1 MAVRG
6 QFIARE
12 LGMALNPAARRLSV
26 VALPRIVCITLDIH
40 LDETHGNPPPYRPR
54 LTQAHH
60 TISLYGLHDLET
72 ITTCTNRAMMS
83 QVSQWAGGRRARPRK
98 GRPISASFPPSFPS
112 NAPFINSIS
121 TRLLLPLLTIAYTRF
136 RETGKVPTGQVPLSS
151 CYILFLLRV
160 CRCR

>member
-26 VALPRIVCITLDIH
+26 VACLALFVSPLDIH

-72 ITTCTNRAMMS
+72 ITACPNRVMMS
-83 QVSQWAGGRRARPRK
+83 QVSQ
-98 GRPISASFPPSFPS
+98 
-112 NAPFINSIS
+112 
-121 TRLLLPLLTIAYTRF
+121 
-136 RETGKVPTGQVPLSS
+136 
-151 CYILFLLRV
+151 
-160 CRCR
+160 